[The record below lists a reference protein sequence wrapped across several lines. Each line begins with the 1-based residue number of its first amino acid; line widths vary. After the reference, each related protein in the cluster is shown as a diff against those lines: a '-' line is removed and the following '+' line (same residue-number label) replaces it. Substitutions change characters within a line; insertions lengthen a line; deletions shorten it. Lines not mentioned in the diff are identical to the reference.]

1 MNIYTPY
8 TYLITFLPTGQQY
21 YGVRTKRGCNPT
33 DLWNSYYTS
42 SKVVRQ
48 LIAQHGCGAFTT
60 EVRRTFAT
68 REAALLWEHRVL
80 RRLDAARTPHWLNK
94 NNGDRKFVNEGPG
107 GMWGKKHTEDAK
119 QRMSINSSGEKNP
132 NWGGKAFTDESRRKI
147 SEARKGKCNLTAE
160 TRERN
165 REVWKSDMNPMRRKK
180 YLWWNDGTDSSLSE
194 KCPGEGWVRGRL
206 WSAGHRDR
214 MLASRHPKKK
224 GSTPE

>member
-60 EVRRTFAT
+60 QVRKTFTT

-94 NNGDRKFVNEGPG
+94 NNGDKKFIKEGKT
-107 GMWGKKHTEDAK
+107 MNGKKHAEDAK

-147 SEARKGKCNLTAE
+147 SEARKGSKHTPE
-160 TRERN
+160 
-165 REVWKSDMNPMRRKK
+165 SRKK
-180 YLWWNDGTDSSLSE
+180 MSAAQSGENNPNYGKKFHWWNDGTRNSLVE
-194 KCPGEGWVRGRL
+194 QCPGSEWVRGRL
-206 WSAGHRDR
+206 WSDGHRAK
-214 MLASRHPKKK
+214 MLASRHP
-224 GSTPE
+224 T